1 MCMRSFS
8 LSRVFQYAR
17 YHYTVLHNKYLVRL
31 LVVVGLPLLI
41 GVLDRDVESASEIS
55 SVIYLFASLGFAS
68 LSVFPMRDRG
78 QKILEMGIPVSNGE
92 RMTFLVLNLA
102 VVYPLLVYVCAFVV
116 TLITSLLSP
125 HSYSF
130 MEIFYKLND
139 CGFGDWWFYVTCQF
153 FAAGTLLI
161 NLLARRSVFIAY
173 LIAFFSFIALFFSVS
188 WVLGLLSEMGVVYNS
203 TIYITPQM
211 FDEVIE
217 PIIKTIYSLLPV
229 SIYAICYV
237 VLRKRQIKW

>member
-1 MCMRSFS
+1 MKSYS
-8 LSRVFQYAR
+8 LSRVLQYAR
-17 YHYTVLHNKYLVRL
+17 YHYTVLQSKYMIRL
-31 LVVVGLPLLI
+31 LIIAGIPLLI
-41 GVLDRDVESASEIS
+41 GVLDRSVYDVADV
-55 SVIYLFASLGFAS
+55 SVVVSLFASLGFAS

-78 QKILEMGIPVSNGE
+78 LKIIEMGIPVSNGE
-92 RMTFLVLNLA
+92 RMTFLALNLT

-130 MEIFYKLND
+130 MEIFYKLHD

-153 FAAGTLLI
+153 FAAVTLLI
-161 NLLARRSVFIAY
+161 NLLARRSVFVVY
-173 LIAFFSFIALFFSVS
+173 LIAFCGFIALFSFVG
-188 WVLGLLSEMGVVYNS
+188 WGLGTMIDMGVINDN
-203 TIYITPQM
+203 TIYITPEM

-217 PIIKTIYSLLPV
+217 PIIKTIYSLLPA
-229 SIYAICYV
+229 SIYAICYE

>member
-1 MCMRSFS
+1 MGSFS

-17 YHYTVLHNKYLVRL
+17 YHYTVLQNNYLVRL
-31 LVVVGLPLLI
+31 LIIIGLPLLI
-41 GVLDRDVESASEIS
+41 GVLDRDIDAVTDVSAIVS
-55 SVIYLFASLGFAS
+55 LFASLGFAS

-78 QKILEMGIPVSNGE
+78 QKILEMGVPVSNGE

-153 FAAGTLLI
+153 FAASTLLI
-161 NLLARRSVFIAY
+161 NLLARRSVFVVY
-173 LIAFFSFIALFFSVS
+173 LIAFCGFIALFSFVG
-188 WVLGLLSEMGVVYNS
+188 WVLGTMIDMGVIYDS

-211 FDEVIE
+211 FEGVIE
-217 PIIKTIYSLLPV
+217 PIIKAVYSLLPV

>member
-1 MCMRSFS
+1 MGSFS

-17 YHYTVLHNKYLVRL
+17 YHYTVLQNNYLVRL
-31 LVVVGLPLLI
+31 LIIIGLPLLI
-41 GVLDRDVESASEIS
+41 GVLDRDIDAVTDVSAIVS
-55 SVIYLFASLGFAS
+55 LFASLGFAS

-78 QKILEMGIPVSNGE
+78 QKILEMGVPVSNGE

-153 FAAGTLLI
+153 FAASTLLI
-161 NLLARRSVFIAY
+161 NLLARRSVFVVY
-173 LIAFFSFIALFFSVS
+173 LIAFCGFIALFSFVG
-188 WVLGLLSEMGVVYNS
+188 WVLGTMIDMGVIYDS

-211 FDEVIE
+211 FEGVIE
-217 PIIKTIYSLLPV
+217 PIIKAVYSLLPV

-237 VLRKRQIKW
+237 VLRKLQIKW